1 MIPHQYPWRLIATAT
16 ASCLI
21 LACASQ
27 PPIDPLRLDGSR
39 LIVNNRTPDSWNDVE
54 IKINRQYRVVV
65 PQILAGQRFDA
76 PLEAF
81 LDVYGNHFRYAHQQV
96 KDVRLTAKLPSGQP
110 VDLTM
115 DPIRSGLDGLADVG
129 VFKGKRKS

>member
-1 MIPHQYPWRLIATAT
+1 ML
-16 ASCLI
+16 SCLI
-21 LACASQ
+21 LACTSK

-39 LIVNNRTPDSWNDVE
+39 LVVNNRTPDNWTDVE

-65 PQILAGQRFDA
+65 PQITAGQRVDA

-96 KDVRLTAKLPSGQP
+96 KDVRLTGKLPNGQP

-115 DPIRSGLDGLADVG
+115 DFPRGGLDGLADAM
-129 VFKGKRKS
+129 KKSKS